1 MSKYFIDNN
10 IYFQNK
16 KMPPRKVII
25 KSMIHEFNGQIAICY
40 DEDGNEYSINV
51 NKIYDDNNN
60 PIKDARERLHMT
72 QAEFAKFIDMPK
84 RTLEDWESG
93 KSKPAKYVLEMIMEK
108 VFAIADMEEG
118 V

>member
-1 MSKYFIDNN
+1 MSKYFIDKE

-16 KMPPRKVII
+16 KLPPRKVII
-25 KSMIHEFNGQIAICY
+25 VSMKYEKENEYATCY
-40 DEDGNEYSINV
+40 DEDGNDYEI
-51 NKIYDDNNN
+51 KIEEIYDDKDN

-72 QAEFAKFIDMPK
+72 QSEFAKFIDMPK

-93 KSKPAKYVLEMIMEK
+93 KSKPPKYVMEMIMEK
-108 VFAIADMEEG
+108 VFAIADMKEG